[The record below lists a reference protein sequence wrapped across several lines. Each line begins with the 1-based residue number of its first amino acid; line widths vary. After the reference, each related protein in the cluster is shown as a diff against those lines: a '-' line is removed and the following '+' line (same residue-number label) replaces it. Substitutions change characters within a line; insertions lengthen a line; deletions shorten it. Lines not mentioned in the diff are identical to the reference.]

1 MSARA
6 NDVCVIVAAYNA
18 ERTVARALRS
28 ALAEAEVTELV
39 LVDDASTDATVA
51 TALDTDDGS
60 GRLRIVRQPANHGP
74 AAARNR
80 AIAESTATYVAVLD
94 ADDMILPG
102 RFKRLLADP
111 DWDAIADN
119 IAFVVESG
127 ADDIPVPAQRE
138 DVRRTLTLAQFVDGN
153 VSRADRPR
161 GELGFLKPVIRRAFL
176 DRHGLRYDESL
187 RLGEDYALYVRM
199 LAAGARFVTSE
210 ACGYLALERP
220 DSLSGRHRTEDLGAL
235 LASDRQ
241 MLAAPGLDGD
251 ARRALAD
258 HARHLAGKH
267 HHRHILD
274 IRRARGRVAAA
285 LAAATDL
292 AALPGLVGAVA
303 RDKLAPP
310 LPSRPAGEVRYLFG

>member
-1 MSARA
+1 MSASA
-6 NDVCVIVAAYNA
+6 TGVCVIVAAYNA
-18 ERTVARALRS
+18 ERTVARAIRS
-28 ALAEAEVTELV
+28 ALAEPEVAELV
-39 LVDDASTDATVA
+39 LIDDASTDATVA
-51 TALDTDDGS
+51 TASAEDDGS
-60 GRLRIVRQPANHGP
+60 GRLRILRQPTNRGP

-80 AIAESTATYVAVLD
+80 AIAASSAPYLAVLD

-102 RFKRLLADP
+102 RFARLLGDQ

-127 ADDIPVPAQRE
+127 SDDIPLPAPRA
-138 DVRRTLTLAQFVDGN
+138 DMRRTLTLTQFIDGN

-176 DRHGLRYDESL
+176 DQHGLGYDESL

-210 ACGYLALERP
+210 ACGYLALERA
-220 DSLSGRHRTEDLGAL
+220 DSLSGRHRTEDLAAL
-235 LASDRQ
+235 LASDREL
-241 MLAAPGLDGD
+241 LAGRAIDGD

-274 IRRARGRVAAA
+274 IRRARGRLAAA
-285 LAAATDL
+285 WAAATDV
-292 AALPGLVGAVA
+292 AALPALIGAVA
-303 RDKLAPP
+303 RDKLSPP
-310 LPSRPAGEVRYLFG
+310 VPPRPAGEVRYLFA